1 MVFVTTTNVLLS
13 MSGAIAAIVLWKVI
27 SILRAPYTSALRNL
41 PGPPSPSWPLGHLKM
56 MFSAEDSAAL
66 YESWVERH
74 GTTFKYNGWAGAY
87 RLFTADTRAVN
98 YIQSHSNDYWKPEI
112 SRFSLIQILGHG
124 LLSVEGDRHRQQ
136 VWNNNPAFGPAQ
148 IRGLTEIFVEKAQ
161 KLCEFWRNELSKNGE
176 PGRIEVLNGLS
187 KMTLD
192 VIGLAGF
199 NYDFNSLNVDGKP
212 NELNEA
218 FNVLF
223 RSLDGFAIL
232 PVLQAVF
239 PPLRLLP
246 DRRSRRIASAVKVM
260 RRIGMELISN
270 KKAEIVAAATS
281 DQKEKNK
288 LQDRDLLTLLLKS
301 NLSRDNPESQRLSDK
316 DVLAQVP
323 TFLIAGHETTS
334 NAVAWCLYALTQN
347 SEIQQKL
354 RDELWSVPTE
364 DPTMDELN
372 ELPYLEAVV
381 RETMR
386 VHAPVPATERVAIK
400 DDVILLNTPYV
411 DIHGQ
416 VQDSVRVRKGDHI
429 FIPIIAMNKSKAL
442 WGEDAFEFKPERWE
456 SIPDAVQTIP
466 GVWANMM
473 SFLGGA
479 HSCIGFRFSVVEMKA
494 LVFALVRSFEF
505 ELAVPAGQLTAKTIG
520 VQRPAVRGEQNQGC
534 QLPLLI
540 KVYKRN

>member
-1 MVFVTTTNVLLS
+1 M
-13 MSGAIAAIVLWKVI
+13 
-27 SILRAPYTSALRNL
+27 
-41 PGPPSPSWPLGHLKM
+41 
-56 MFSAEDSAAL
+56 
-66 YESWVERH
+66 
-74 GTTFKYNGWAGAY
+74 
-87 RLFTADTRAVN
+87 
-98 YIQSHSNDYWKPEI
+98 
-112 SRFSLIQILGHG
+112 
-124 LLSVEGDRHRQQ
+124 
-136 VWNNNPAFGPAQ
+136 NPVFGPAQ
-148 IRGLTEIFVEKAQ
+148 IRGLTEIFVEKAH

-288 LQDRDLLTLLLKS
+288 LQSRDLLTLLLKS

>member
-1 MVFVTTTNVLLS
+1 
-13 MSGAIAAIVLWKVI
+13 
-27 SILRAPYTSALRNL
+27 
-41 PGPPSPSWPLGHLKM
+41 
-56 MFSAEDSAAL
+56 
-66 YESWVERH
+66 
-74 GTTFKYNGWAGAY
+74 
-87 RLFTADTRAVN
+87 
-98 YIQSHSNDYWKPEI
+98 
-112 SRFSLIQILGHG
+112 
-124 LLSVEGDRHRQQ
+124 
-136 VWNNNPAFGPAQ
+136 
-148 IRGLTEIFVEKAQ
+148 
-161 KLCEFWRNELSKNGE
+161 
-176 PGRIEVLNGLS
+176 
-187 KMTLD
+187 
-192 VIGLAGF
+192 
-199 NYDFNSLNVDGKP
+199 
-212 NELNEA
+212 
-218 FNVLF
+218 
-223 RSLDGFAIL
+223 
-232 PVLQAVF
+232 
-239 PPLRLLP
+239 
-246 DRRSRRIASAVKVM
+246 
-260 RRIGMELISN
+260 MELISN
-270 KKAEIVAAATS
+270 KKAEIVAAAIS

-288 LQDRDLLTLLLKS
+288 LQSRDLLTLLLKS

-400 DDVILLNTPYV
+400 DDVILLNTPYI
-411 DIHGQ
+411 DIRGQ